1 MSRIQD
7 ILSKAERDG
16 TTRRTRNLSD
26 PSASSTAAAVAPA
39 PPPVV
44 TARVPTVSPFDSANT
59 PWTAGAA
66 APILEQERPA
76 PVGPSFDGQLVAAIA
91 PQSTAAERYRLL
103 RTRIKQVERGRTLRS
118 IIVTSP
124 SKGDGKSLT
133 AANLALTMA
142 QEFHQRVLLLD
153 ADLRRPSVAR
163 MFGLGDGPGLTEVLM
178 GVADLESALVRLE
191 DQHLTLLPAGSPVAQ
206 PAELLGSA
214 PMRRVL
220 DSLSKTYDRILIDM
234 PPVAPL
240 ADVHVLSPSVDGL
253 LMIVR
258 AGSTP
263 KPAIERALG
272 GLDISKVLGLVLNGS
287 GDPIPDGYEY
297 GGYGYIG
304 G

>member
-16 TTRRTRNLSD
+16 TTRRTRSLSD
-26 PSASSTAAAVAPA
+26 SAGAAAVATPA
-39 PPPVV
+39 PVAPP
-44 TARVPTVSPFDSANT
+44 RVPAGAPFETANR
-59 PWTAGAA
+59 PWTAGAT
-66 APILEQERPA
+66 APVLEQPA
-76 PVGPSFDGQLVAAIA
+76 PSPVAPSFDGQLVAAIA

-103 RTRIKQVERGRTLRS
+103 RTRIRQAERGRTLRS

-163 MFGLGDGPGLTEVLM
+163 LFGLPDGPGLAEVLM
-178 GVADLESALVRLE
+178 GVADLESALVRLDE
-191 DQHLTLLPAGSPVAQ
+191 QHLTVLPAGAPVAQ

-214 PMRRVL
+214 SMRRVL
-220 DSLSKTYDRILIDM
+220 DTLSKTYDRILIDM
-234 PPVAPL
+234 PPVSPL
-240 ADVHVLSPSVDGL
+240 ADVHVLSPTVDGL

-258 AGSTP
+258 AGSTS
-263 KPAIERALG
+263 KPAIERALS
-272 GLDISKVLGLVLNGS
+272 GLDVTKVLGLVLNGT

>member
-26 PSASSTAAAVAPA
+26 TSSGTAVATPA
-39 PPPVV
+39 PPSPVI
-44 TARVPTVSPFDSANT
+44 APRVPPVPAYEPSNT

-66 APILEQERPA
+66 APALESETIA
-76 PVGPSFDGQLVAAIA
+76 PTTPSFDGQLVAAIA

-103 RTRIKQVERGRTLRS
+103 RTRIKQIERGRTMRS
-118 IIVTSP
+118 LVVTSP

-153 ADLRRPSVAR
+153 ADLRRPAVAR
-163 MFGLGDGPGLTEVLM
+163 MFGLQDGPGLAEVLL
-178 GVADLESALVRLE
+178 GVADLESAVVHLD
-191 DQHLTLLPAGSPVAQ
+191 DQHLTILPAGAPVAQ

-214 PMRRVL
+214 SMRRVL
-220 DSLSKTYDRILIDM
+220 DTLSKTYDRILIDM
-234 PPVAPL
+234 PPVSPL
-240 ADVHVLSPSVDGL
+240 ADVHVVLPNVDGL

-258 AGSTP
+258 AGITP
-263 KPAIERALG
+263 KPAIERALA
-272 GLDISKVLGLVLNGS
+272 GLDMAKVLGLVLNGA
-287 GDPIPDGYEY
+287 GDQIPDGYEY
-297 GGYGYIG
+297 AGYGYIG